1 MEMLTMI
8 CEKLW
13 IVMMLAAFFIC
24 LAKGWLRKG
33 FYITREQKEE
43 NEYREKLEKEKKRQ
57 EILNKSKMSCGMD
70 MCFPDR
76 RRALRSIVRVGFFDF
91 FPVIDF

>member
-33 FYITREQKEE
+33 FYITREQGEE
-43 NEYREKLEKEKKRQ
+43 NEYREKLEKEILEPLLLSYARKKVPVA
-57 EILNKSKMSCGMD
+57 CHTD
-70 MCFPDR
+70 W
-76 RRALRSIVRVGFFDF
+76 IVSAE
-91 FPVIDF
+91 

>member
-33 FYITREQKEE
+33 FLHHERAGRRERIPGKAGK
-43 NEYREKLEKEKKRQ
+43 REKKTGDLEKIEDELPCRK
-57 EILNKSKMSCGMD
+57 
-70 MCFPDR
+70 
-76 RRALRSIVRVGFFDF
+76 
-91 FPVIDF
+91 VISG

>member
-24 LAKGWLRKG
+24 LVKGWLRKG
-33 FYITREQKEE
+33 FYITREQGEE

-57 EILNKSKMSCGMD
+57 EILKKSKMSC
-70 MCFPDR
+70 
-76 RRALRSIVRVGFFDF
+76 RAEK
-91 FPVIDF
+91 

>member
-43 NEYREKLEKEKKRQ
+43 KKRQ
-57 EILNKSKMSCGMD
+57 EILNKSKMSCRMEK
-70 MCFPDR
+70 
-76 RRALRSIVRVGFFDF
+76 
-91 FPVIDF
+91 

>member
-33 FYITREQKEE
+33 FYITREQGEE

-57 EILNKSKMSCGMD
+57 EILKKIEDELPC
-70 MCFPDR
+70 R
-76 RRALRSIVRVGFFDF
+76 K
-91 FPVIDF
+91 VISG

>member
-24 LAKGWLRKG
+24 LAEGWLRKG
-33 FYITREQKEE
+33 FYITREQGEE

-57 EILNKSKMSCGMD
+57 EILKKSKMSC
-70 MCFPDR
+70 
-76 RRALRSIVRVGFFDF
+76 RAEK
-91 FPVIDF
+91 

>member
-13 IVMMLAAFFIC
+13 IVMMLAAFF
-24 LAKGWLRKG
+24 KG
-33 FYITREQKEE
+33 FYITREQGEE

-57 EILNKSKMSCGMD
+57 EILKKSKMSC
-70 MCFPDR
+70 
-76 RRALRSIVRVGFFDF
+76 RAEK
-91 FPVIDF
+91 

>member
-33 FYITREQKEE
+33 FYITREQGEE

-57 EILNKSKMSCGMD
+57 EILKESKMSC
-70 MCFPDR
+70 
-76 RRALRSIVRVGFFDF
+76 RAEK
-91 FPVIDF
+91 

>member
-33 FYITREQKEE
+33 FYITREQGEE
-43 NEYREKLEKEKKRQ
+43 NEYREKLEKEKKRTGDL
-57 EILNKSKMSCGMD
+57 EKIEDELPCRK
-70 MCFPDR
+70 
-76 RRALRSIVRVGFFDF
+76 
-91 FPVIDF
+91 VISG

>member
-24 LAKGWLRKG
+24 LAKGLLHHERAG
-33 FYITREQKEE
+33 RRERIPGKAGK
-43 NEYREKLEKEKKRQ
+43 REKKTGDLEKIEDELPCRK
-57 EILNKSKMSCGMD
+57 
-70 MCFPDR
+70 
-76 RRALRSIVRVGFFDF
+76 
-91 FPVIDF
+91 VISG

>member
-43 NEYREKLEKEKKRQ
+43 NEYREKRK
-57 EILNKSKMSCGMD
+57 NG
-70 MCFPDR
+70 R
-76 RRALRSIVRVGFFDF
+76 RS
-91 FPVIDF
+91 

>member
-33 FYITREQKEE
+33 FYITRERISGKAGK
-43 NEYREKLEKEKKRQ
+43 REKTAGDLE
-57 EILNKSKMSCGMD
+57 
-70 MCFPDR
+70 
-76 RRALRSIVRVGFFDF
+76 
-91 FPVIDF
+91 

>member
-1 MEMLTMI
+1 
-8 CEKLW
+8 
-13 IVMMLAAFFIC
+13 MMLAAFFIC

-57 EILNKSKMSCGMD
+57 EILNKSKMSCRMEK
-70 MCFPDR
+70 
-76 RRALRSIVRVGFFDF
+76 
-91 FPVIDF
+91 

>member
-13 IVMMLAAFFIC
+13 NVMMLAAFFIW

-33 FYITREQKEE
+33 FYITREQGEE

-57 EILNKSKMSCGMD
+57 EILKKSKMSC
-70 MCFPDR
+70 
-76 RRALRSIVRVGFFDF
+76 RAEK
-91 FPVIDF
+91 

>member
-33 FYITREQKEE
+33 FYITREQGEE

-57 EILNKSKMSCGMD
+57 EILSLKQKRILLLKQL
-70 MCFPDR
+70 FPKR
-76 RRALRSIVRVGFFDF
+76 
-91 FPVIDF
+91 FPL

>member
-13 IVMMLAAFFIC
+13 IAMMLATFFVC

-33 FYITREQKEE
+33 FYITREQGEE
-43 NEYREKLEKEKKRQ
+43 NEYREKLEKERKRQ
-57 EILNKSKMSCGMD
+57 EILKKSKMSC
-70 MCFPDR
+70 
-76 RRALRSIVRVGFFDF
+76 RAEK
-91 FPVIDF
+91 

>member
-57 EILNKSKMSCGMD
+57 EILKKSKMSC
-70 MCFPDR
+70 
-76 RRALRSIVRVGFFDF
+76 RAEK
-91 FPVIDF
+91 

>member
-33 FYITREQKEE
+33 FYITRDQKEE
-43 NEYREKLEKEKKRQ
+43 NEDREKLEKEKKRQ
-57 EILNKSKMSCGMD
+57 EILNKSKMSCRMEK
-70 MCFPDR
+70 
-76 RRALRSIVRVGFFDF
+76 
-91 FPVIDF
+91 